1 MARDTAEKMLLKA
14 GLRPTSQRIGLAAI
28 LFDGADKHVTPD
40 DVMRLAQS
48 AGVDVSVATIYNTL
62 GQLAAAGLLR
72 RVTLDGSRTF
82 FDTNTSAHH
91 HLFVEDEDRLIDIS
105 GDSMQITGLPE
116 LGDGVRIKSIDVI
129 VRVERAK

>member
-1 MARDTAEKMLLKA
+1 MARDTAEKLLLKA
-14 GLRPTSQRIGLAAI
+14 GLRPTSQRVGLAAI

-40 DVMRLAQS
+40 DVLRLAQN

-72 RVTLDGSRTF
+72 RVTLDGGRTF

-91 HLFVEDEDRLIDIS
+91 HLFIEDEDRLIDIA
-105 GDSMQITGLPE
+105 GDSMQITGLPD
-116 LGDGVRIKSIDVI
+116 LGDGVRIKSIDVL
-129 VRVERAK
+129 VRVERC

>member
-116 LGDGVRIKSIDVI
+116 LGDGVRIKSIDVL
-129 VRVERAK
+129 VRVERSK